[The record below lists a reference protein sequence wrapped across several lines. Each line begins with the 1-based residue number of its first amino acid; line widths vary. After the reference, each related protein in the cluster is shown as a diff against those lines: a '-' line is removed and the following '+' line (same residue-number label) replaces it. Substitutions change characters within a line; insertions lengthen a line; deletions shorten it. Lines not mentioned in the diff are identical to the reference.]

1 MRNDL
6 TARRILIARVIAVVA
21 DAIQIGFMPLFVAGA
36 VSPFNDVLDVAI
48 AIVMVRLL
56 GWHPAFLP
64 TLIAELIPFVDVFPT
79 WTIAVLFATR
89 RGGGDR
95 SRADVIEG

>member
-6 TARRILIARVIAVVA
+6 TPRRILIARLIAVAA
-21 DAIQIGFMPLFVAGA
+21 DALQLGFMPLFMAGA
-36 VSPFNDVLDVAI
+36 VSPFNDVLDVGI
-48 AIVMVRLL
+48 AILMVRLL

-79 WTIAVLFATR
+79 WTIAVWFATR
-89 RGGGDR
+89 KGVGDR
-95 SRADVIEG
+95 SRAEVIEG